1 MQTRM
6 NRIVVGAVG
15 GLALSLL
22 AMPMARAQG
31 NDRPQPVIVFQAGD
45 AQNIKVNAGDANT
58 ARQCAALFSSSHHIA
73 YDDGAWV
80 LWTPNGQQIVVCL
93 PKDVSYDEQQ
103 KALSIKGTIGSGTFA
118 GAVVTGKLYLRDD
131 GTMDADIRV
140 VQGTQGGGGSNPFQ
154 PRAAAGGFDVTFQ
167 LQLELVWI
175 AEQ

>member
-1 MQTRM
+1 
-6 NRIVVGAVG
+6 
-15 GLALSLL
+15 
-22 AMPMARAQG
+22 
-31 NDRPQPVIVFQAGD
+31 
-45 AQNIKVNAGDANT
+45 
-58 ARQCAALFSSSHHIA
+58 
-73 YDDGAWV
+73 V

-103 KALSIKGTIGSGTFA
+103 QALSIKGTIGSGTFA

-140 VQGTQGGGGSNPFQ
+140 VQGTPGGGGSNPFQ

-167 LQLELVWI
+167 LKLELVWI